1 MSIISGKKVIFWDF
15 DGVIKETIDI
25 KADAFVSLF
34 ADRGS
39 EIMRRVKEHH
49 EANGGMSRYQ
59 KFSIYLEW
67 CGEIPTEQQIKDL
80 SNDFSA
86 LVFEGVIN
94 AQWVAGAQEYLVQNP
109 YDQVFILVSAT
120 PAEELLSI
128 IARIGFQDVFRSIFG
143 APVAKRDAI
152 AEVLA
157 EMNINKEHAVMIGD
171 ATADYNAALE
181 NGIAFVLRKHKS
193 NKEFF
198 LSYEG
203 LAIENITELL

>member
-1 MSIISGKKVIFWDF
+1 MSMISGKKVVFWDF
-15 DGVIKETIDI
+15 DGVIKETVDI
-25 KADAFVSLF
+25 KAEAFVSLF

-39 EIMRRVKEHH
+39 EMMKRVKEHH

-59 KFSIYLEW
+59 KFSVYLEW
-67 CGEIPTEQQIKDL
+67 CGEIPTEQRIKEL

-86 LVFEGVIN
+86 LVFEGVVN
-94 AQWVAGAQEYLVQNP
+94 AQWVVGAQEYLVRNP

-120 PAEELLSI
+120 PAEELVRI
-128 IARIGFQDVFRSIFG
+128 IARIGFQDIFRSIYG

-152 AEVLA
+152 AEALA

-171 ATADYNAALE
+171 ATADYNAAVE
-181 NGIAFVLRKHKS
+181 NGIAFVLRRHKS
-193 NKEFF
+193 NKASF
-198 LSYEG
+198 LSYDG